1 MKGLITG
8 VLLAI
13 TSTYALAAKAEYKFY
28 IKYNIENK
36 RIISIRTDKN
46 IPANIEEKCTEE
58 LLNGSVSKL
67 LEASARGRTGTISLI
82 YFCSHCVSPK

>member
-13 TSTYALAAKAEYKFY
+13 TSTYALAAKTEYRFH
-28 IKYNIENK
+28 IKYNVENK
-36 RIISIRTDKN
+36 RIVSIRTDKN
-46 IPANIEEKCTEE
+46 TPLNIREKCTEE

-67 LEASARGRTGTISLI
+67 LEASAKGKTGTINLT
-82 YFCSHCVSPK
+82 YFCSH